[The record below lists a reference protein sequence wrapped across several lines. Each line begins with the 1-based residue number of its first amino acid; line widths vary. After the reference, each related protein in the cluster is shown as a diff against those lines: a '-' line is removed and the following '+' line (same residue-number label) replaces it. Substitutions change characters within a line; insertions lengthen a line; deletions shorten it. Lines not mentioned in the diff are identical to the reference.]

1 MDREPWL
8 VSCFTHHD
16 TKVDEMII
24 SRLGVKVLD
33 SFIGIKVPDSQSISI
48 LQFLSQHFLTW
59 PYQEA
64 NPEKRLTA
72 SRVLRHEWIRRRWRP
87 PAGANKV
94 FEKIE
99 DWNGTFA
106 HTGALL

>member
-33 SFIGIKVPDSQSISI
+33 SRTVS
-48 LQFLSQHFLTW
+48 L
-59 PYQEA
+59 E
-64 NPEKRLTA
+64 
-72 SRVLRHEWIRRRWRP
+72 
-87 PAGANKV
+87 
-94 FEKIE
+94 
-99 DWNGTFA
+99 
-106 HTGALL
+106 